1 MVHLHDCFHRRNEYD
16 DTASSIDW
24 STVIDEPNRR
34 SQEAD
39 AAWAD
44 LMKVIVFMNYRV
56 AYICQNNA
64 IPIAVSICMSQQ
76 LFNIIAGGYFN
87 CFPLTPPPFLSN
99 LTISLT
105 RKARKLQLHLST
117 NTIFYSSLLRAEV
130 YL

>member
-64 IPIAVSICMSQQ
+64 IPIAVSICITAA
-76 LFNIIAGGYFN
+76 L
-87 CFPLTPPPFLSN
+87 
-99 LTISLT
+99 
-105 RKARKLQLHLST
+105 
-117 NTIFYSSLLRAEV
+117 
-130 YL
+130 